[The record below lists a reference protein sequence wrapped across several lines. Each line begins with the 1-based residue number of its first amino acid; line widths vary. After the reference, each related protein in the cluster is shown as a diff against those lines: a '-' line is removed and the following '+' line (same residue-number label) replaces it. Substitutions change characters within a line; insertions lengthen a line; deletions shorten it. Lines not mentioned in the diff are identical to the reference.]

1 MVIREVALYLSNL
14 HHHRLETLDQ
24 AWLGSYE
31 LQRISDFST
40 MLEHLFRH
48 AGDLQMELFVLSME
62 QVKTITIYHFFSAFN
77 HNSKNINQIIP
88 LKNQIDCSFNELF

>member
-48 AGDLQMELFVLSME
+48 AGDL
-62 QVKTITIYHFFSAFN
+62 
-77 HNSKNINQIIP
+77 
-88 LKNQIDCSFNELF
+88 